1 MTSTGGMCDEM
12 SIAIKHLARLQSEKR
27 NETYSKT
34 VGVLR
39 CRFAFAI
46 ARSALVCLRGS
57 RSIRPR
63 SFDRIPRDSLDAP
76 APLVIA
82 EARLEDF

>member
-1 MTSTGGMCDEM
+1 MFDGM
-12 SIAIKHLARLQSEKR
+12 SIAIKHLARLQSEKM

-34 VGVLR
+34 FGVLC

-57 RSIRPR
+57 RSIRSR
-63 SFDRIPRDSLDAP
+63 SFDRIPRCSLEAP

-82 EARLEDF
+82 EARLEEF